1 MQTTPGI
8 TDDLDLS
15 LFWKLK
21 NCKAVR
27 KRNILI
33 RLFIAHFVIPGL
45 SYVSNQAEKLKNEKT
60 KFKEKLEEEF
70 HNFGDFYKILEER
83 RKLKSRSQIVLHH
96 FYICVK
102 VTVDFFETT
111 HSSNSSIS
119 LTNPTTPTPQPLQHP
134 AQRTPTTHNT
144 IVRLV
149 FVSF

>member
-102 VTVDFFETT
+102 VTVDFFEQ
-111 HSSNSSIS
+111 
-119 LTNPTTPTPQPLQHP
+119 PTK
-134 AQRTPTTHNT
+134 
-144 IVRLV
+144 
-149 FVSF
+149 